1 MIMKT
6 FVKSYFENNAFII
19 NREIL
24 KLKKHG
30 LVNQL
35 DY

>member
-1 MIMKT
+1 MIMKS

-19 NREIL
+19 NKELL

-30 LVNQL
+30 LVN
-35 DY
+35 